1 MSDTHNRLCCNC
13 CCQGS
18 MGPQGEAGPG
28 VQPSYFNAVMQGG
41 FQTILP
47 EGDVNFLL
55 AFQSGDFSFIPNTS
69 EI

>member
-13 CCQGS
+13 CCQEP
-18 MGPQGEAGPG
+18 MGPQGETGHG

-55 AFQSGDFSFIPNTS
+55 AFQSGDF
-69 EI
+69 